1 VVAHYLRTVRTIKG
15 VLVLDLQPGC
25 ADFLAEVRHWERF
38 LREPDVGIALDPE
51 FSMPPGGVPGRDL
64 GRTDAATVDRVW
76 AYLAWLVARHRLP
89 EKLLLV
95 HQFTHGMVQD
105 KPAIVPRRGLAMVWN
120 ADGFGARS
128 AKLQDY
134 AAYSSDRRFHPGL
147 KLFYRNDVDLM
158 APGEVLRLR
167 PIPRVINY
175 Q

>member
-1 VVAHYLRTVRTIKG
+1 MFELIATIAHPRPLADGTYRSRQDDAVVAHYLRTVRTIKG

-51 FSMPPGGVPGRDL
+51 LSMPPGGVPGRDL
-64 GRTDAATVDRVW
+64 GRTDAATV
-76 AYLAWLVARHRLP
+76 
-89 EKLLLV
+89 
-95 HQFTHGMVQD
+95 
-105 KPAIVPRRGLAMVWN
+105 
-120 ADGFGARS
+120 
-128 AKLQDY
+128 
-134 AAYSSDRRFHPGL
+134 